1 MNILQSVSKIDED
14 FGKDKLL
21 EILSD
26 RYCREILKSIIHKPK
41 STIEIFA
48 ETHIPISTIYRR
60 IQTLCDS
67 KLLTISGTISEDGKK
82 FFLYKSKIK
91 SINATF
97 NDGKVDVEVIH
108 T

>member
-1 MNILQSVSKIDED
+1 MNMLQSVSKIDGD
-14 FGKDKLL
+14 FEKDIL

-26 RYCREILKSIIHKPK
+26 RYCRAILKSIMHKPK

-48 ETHIPISTIYRR
+48 ETSIPISTIYRR

-97 NDGKVDVEVIH
+97 NDGKVDVETIL

>member
-1 MNILQSVSKIDED
+1 MNILQSVSKIEED
-14 FGKDKLL
+14 SGKDILL

-26 RYCREILKSIIHKPK
+26 RYCRKILKSITYKPK
-41 STIEIFA
+41 STIEIFE
-48 ETHIPISTIYRR
+48 ETGIPISTIYRR

-82 FFLYKSKIK
+82 FFLYKSKVE

-97 NDGKVDVEVIH
+97 NNGKVDVEVIL